1 MLHNDYT
8 QNIPFFK
15 GLNTKYFEEDESTG
29 GYKAFI
35 EMPVKE
41 HHCPNCG
48 HVMILS
54 ILVYTFFTRMFDL
67 CCLL

>member
-1 MLHNDYT
+1 MLHNNYT

-48 HVMILS
+48 HVT
-54 ILVYTFFTRMFDL
+54 TFI
-67 CCLL
+67 